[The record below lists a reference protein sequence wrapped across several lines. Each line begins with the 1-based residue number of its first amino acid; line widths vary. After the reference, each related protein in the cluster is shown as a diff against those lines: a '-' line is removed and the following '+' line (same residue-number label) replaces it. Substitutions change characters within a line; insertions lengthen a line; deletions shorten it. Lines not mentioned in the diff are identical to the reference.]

1 MGIKEYLQTLN
12 KKMRSYDKSA
22 KNPFLEYNYAYNP
35 FKSAISQTYVWV
47 ERENGKNTALNDFEA
62 CSPENKNKAE
72 SAFDTSESTENP
84 LKNEKGG
91 D

>member
-47 ERENGKNTALNDFEA
+47 ERENEKNNPGVLDSSAPLN
-62 CSPENKNKAE
+62 
-72 SAFDTSESTENP
+72 TSENMENP

>member
-1 MGIKEYLQTLN
+1 MGIKEYFIILN
-12 KKMRSYDKSA
+12 KKMKKYDKNA

-47 ERENGKNTALNDFEA
+47 EQENTKEGQNYNTSFNN
-62 CSPENKNKAE
+62 SENI
-72 SAFDTSESTENP
+72 SDCI
-84 LKNEKGG
+84 KGG

>member
-47 ERENGKNTALNDFEA
+47 ERECEKNAAGDYIEAFKSDIKDDSKNTFN
-62 CSPENKNKAE
+62 
-72 SAFDTSESTENP
+72 TSEYTENP
-84 LKNEKGG
+84 VKKEKGG